1 MWRYAL
7 KRILYMI
14 PVLIG
19 VSFLI
24 YFLMDLAP
32 GDIVTLKMEEGG
44 LTEEEV
50 AELYAMYGLDKPLM
64 VRYVNYMA
72 DFVRGDLGTSY
83 TTGEP
88 VLELYLSRVPAS
100 TKLALAS
107 VIVSVIISIPLGILA
122 AMKHGSLTD
131 NVASVGMLLGLS
143 IPNFWL
149 GLVLIILFAL
159 NLHLLPSGG
168 NESGLA
174 SLILPAFTI
183 GTGQAAALGRTTRSS
198 MLDVIRQ
205 DYLRTIRAKGASERR
220 VIWGHALKNALIPI
234 LTVLGTQF
242 AATLGGAVIT
252 ETVFSW
258 PGSGRLLVD
267 SINGRDVPTVTGVLI
282 LKTMLVSLILLAVDL
297 LYAMVDP
304 RIRAQYSKKKG
315 KKK

>member
-1 MWRYAL
+1 MWRYAC

-24 YFLMDLAP
+24 YVLMDLAP

-50 AELYAMYGLDKPLM
+50 AELYAMYGLDKPLL

-72 DFVRGDLGTSY
+72 DFVRGDLGNSY

-88 VLELYLSRVPAS
+88 VLELYMSRVPAS
-100 TKLALAS
+100 TALALAS
-107 VIVSVIISIPLGILA
+107 VIVSVIISIPLGIVA

-131 NVASVGMLLGLS
+131 NTASMGMLLGLS

-149 GLVLIILFAL
+149 GLVLIIVFAL
-159 NLHLLPSGG
+159 NLHWLPSGG
-168 NESGLA
+168 NESGLR
-174 SLILPAFTI
+174 SLILPAITI

-282 LKTMLVSLILLAVDL
+282 LKTMLVSFILLAVDL

-304 RIRAQYSKKKG
+304 RIRAQYSKKRG